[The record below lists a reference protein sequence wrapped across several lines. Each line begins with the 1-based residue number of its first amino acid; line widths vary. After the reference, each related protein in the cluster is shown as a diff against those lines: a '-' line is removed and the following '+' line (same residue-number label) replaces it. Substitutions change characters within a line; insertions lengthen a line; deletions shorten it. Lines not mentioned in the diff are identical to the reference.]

1 MNEQK
6 ENKKII
12 ARIKNLARQRK
23 EILSLPPEKALDAIL
38 DSPQSAALIH
48 SLSEQDFHFLIHD
61 IGIEDA
67 LPLLRLASDKQWE
80 YIVDLEIWEK
90 DRIDLASVTKWL
102 DLLFKINPNRFL
114 KWFLHQ
120 KTELMEFYLF
130 KNIEIRIRETDED
143 PSDFGEAFFSFD
155 DIFYVKFLDEPFDLE
170 SDLSDGEKATQ
181 SYRDDFLSKFLE
193 TLSAYDHLTYQKVL
207 METSGVIP
215 AETEEEAYR
224 LKNVRLAEKGF
235 LPYAEAVGIYQPL
248 KVQDFKKQP
257 TKFIVSEPERK
268 LFFPVPFY
276 HTDLLEQEDYFTNA
290 LKKIK
295 IDGVLEQIQIE
306 FASLCNRIVS
316 ADQKKIREKDQ
327 LKSVVKKACGY
338 INIGL
343 EKLTEDDGD
352 LDADR
357 CAAVVQRCPL
367 SNIFKVGFGL
377 ALELKWR
384 AEKWQEKSWFKRNGL
399 LLGFWDQDWMGVLGG
414 LLIKKPLFY
423 DSYKTG
429 VLYREFVTLQDIKDT
444 ENILNEIVAFDEIFS
459 LMNIEP
465 EPVSEGYLTYK
476 NFVLTLWAR
485 NYMGLSEELL
495 PLPLDAFKNFFN
507 DLWTGKDKPRK
518 TRRTMKESFLDW
530 LSDRTGF
537 TPYEITQKLGQT
549 LENLF
554 NEIESEAGEVSVK
567 DLDPRYINLFFV
579 NHHS

>member
-1 MNEQK
+1 MNENK

-23 EILSLPPEKALDAIL
+23 EILSLSPEKALDAIL
-38 DSPQSAALIH
+38 DSPQSAALVH
-48 SLSEQDFHFLIHD
+48 SLSEEDFHFLIHD

-80 YIVDLEIWEK
+80 YIVDLEVWEK
-90 DRIDLASVTKWL
+90 DRMDLASVTKWF
-102 DLLFKINPNRFL
+102 DLLFKIDPSRFI

-143 PSDFGEAFFSFD
+143 PSDFGEAFFTFD
-155 DIFYVKFLDEPFDLE
+155 DAFYVKFLDKPFDLE
-170 SDLSDGEKATQ
+170 TDLSDGEKTTKNH
-181 SYRDDFLSKFLE
+181 RDDFLSKFLE
-193 TLSAYDHLTYQKVL
+193 TLLAYDHFTYQKVL
-207 METSGVIP
+207 LETSGVIP

-248 KVQDFKKQP
+248 KVQDFKQQP

-290 LKKIK
+290 LKKID
-295 IDGVLEQIQIE
+295 IDDVLEQIQIE
-306 FASLCNRIVS
+306 FASLCNLIIS

-352 LDADR
+352 IDADR

-423 DSYKTG
+423 DNYKTG
-429 VLYREFVTLQDIKDT
+429 VLYREFVTLQDIEDT
-444 ENILNEIVAFDEIFS
+444 ENTLNEIVAFDEVLS
-459 LMNIEP
+459 LMNIDP
-465 EPVSEGYLTYK
+465 ELVPEGYLTYK

-530 LSDRTGF
+530 LSDKTGF
-537 TPYEITQKLGQT
+537 THYEITQKLGQT

-554 NEIESEAGEVSVK
+554 NEIESEVGEVSRE
-567 DLDPRYINLFFV
+567 DLDPKYIHLFLI
-579 NHHS
+579 NPDI

>member
-1 MNEQK
+1 MNEKK

-23 EILSLPPEKALDAIL
+23 EILSLSPEKALDAIL
-38 DSPQSAALIH
+38 DLPQSAALVH

-102 DLLFKINPNRFL
+102 DLLFKIDPGRFI

-130 KNIEIRIRETDED
+130 KNIDIRIRETDED

-155 DIFYVKFLDEPFDLE
+155 DTFYVKFLDKPFDLE
-170 SDLSDGEKATQ
+170 SDLSDGGKTTQ
-181 SYRDDFLSKFLE
+181 SHRDDFLSKFLE

-257 TKFIVSEPERK
+257 TKFIVSEPEQK

-295 IDGVLEQIQIE
+295 IDDVLEQIQIE

-316 ADQKKIREKDQ
+316 ADQKIIREKDQ

-352 LDADR
+352 LHADR
-357 CAAVVQRCPL
+357 CAAVVQMCPL

-384 AEKWQEKSWFKRNGL
+384 AGKWHEMSWFKRNGL

-444 ENILNEIVAFDEIFS
+444 ENILNEIVAFDEILS

-465 EPVSEGYLTYK
+465 EPVSEVYLTYK

-485 NYMGLSEELL
+485 KYMGLSEELL

-530 LSDRTGF
+530 LSEKTGF
-537 TPYEITQKLGQT
+537 THHEITQKLGQT

-554 NEIESEAGEVSVK
+554 NEIESEVGEVSRK
-567 DLDPRYINLFFV
+567 DLDSRYIHLFLI
-579 NHHS
+579 NPDI

>member
-1 MNEQK
+1 MNEK
-6 ENKKII
+6 EENKKII
-12 ARIKNLARQRK
+12 ARIENLARQRK
-23 EILSLPPEKALDAIL
+23 EILSLSPEKALDAIL
-38 DSPQSAALIH
+38 DSPQSAALVH

-61 IGIEDA
+61 IGIEDT

-102 DLLFKINPNRFL
+102 DLLFKIDPGRFI

-143 PSDFGEAFFSFD
+143 PSDFEEAFFSFD

-170 SDLSDGEKATQ
+170 SDLSDGEKTTK
-181 SYRDDFLSKFLE
+181 SHRDDFLSKFLE

-295 IDGVLEQIQIE
+295 NDDVLEQIQIE

-384 AEKWQEKSWFKRNGL
+384 AEKWQEKSWFKQNGL

-444 ENILNEIVAFDEIFS
+444 ENILNEIVAFDEILS

-485 NYMGLSEELL
+485 KYMGLSEELL
-495 PLPLDAFKNFFN
+495 PLPLDVFKNFFN

-530 LSDRTGF
+530 LSDKTGF
-537 TPYEITQKLGQT
+537 THYEITQKLGQT

-554 NEIESEAGEVSVK
+554 NEIESEVGEVSRK

-579 NHHS
+579 NDHS

>member
-1 MNEQK
+1 MNEPT

-23 EILSLPPEKALDAIL
+23 EILSLSPEKALDAIL
-38 DSPQSAALIH
+38 DSSQSAALVH
-48 SLSEQDFHFLIHD
+48 SLSEEDFHFLIHD

-90 DRIDLASVTKWL
+90 DRIDLASVTKWF
-102 DLLFKINPNRFL
+102 DLLFKIDPGRFI

-120 KTELMEFYLF
+120 KTELMEYYLF
-130 KNIEIRIRETDED
+130 KNIEIRFRETDED

-155 DIFYVKFLDEPFDLE
+155 DTFFVKFLDEPFDLE

-181 SYRDDFLSKFLE
+181 SHRDHFLSKFLE
-193 TLSAYDHLTYQKVL
+193 TLSAYDHITFQKVL
-207 METSGVIP
+207 LETSGIIP

-235 LPYAEAVGIYQPL
+235 LPYAEAVGIYQPM
-248 KVQDFKKQP
+248 KVEDFKKQP
-257 TKFIVSEPERK
+257 TKFIPSEPERK

-276 HTDLLEQEDYFTNA
+276 HSGLLEQEDYFTTA

-295 IDGVLEQIQIE
+295 IDDVLEQIQIE
-306 FASLCNRIVS
+306 FASLCNRIIS
-316 ADQKKIREKDQ
+316 ADQKKIREKDE

-352 LDADR
+352 LYADR

-384 AEKWQEKSWFKRNGL
+384 AEKWQKKSWFKRNGL

-423 DSYKTG
+423 DNYKTG

-444 ENILNEIVAFDEIFS
+444 ENILNEIVAFDEILS

-485 NYMGLSEELL
+485 KYMGLSEELL
-495 PLPLDAFKNFFN
+495 PLPLDVFKNFFN

-537 TPYEITQKLGQT
+537 TPYEISQKLGQT

-554 NEIESEAGEVSVK
+554 NEIESEVGEVSRK

-579 NHHS
+579 NDHS

>member
-38 DSPQSAALIH
+38 DSSQSAALVH
-48 SLSEQDFHFLIHD
+48 SLSEEDFHFLIHD

-90 DRIDLASVTKWL
+90 DRIDLTSVTKWF
-102 DLLFKINPNRFL
+102 DLLFKIDPGRFI

-120 KTELMEFYLF
+120 KTELMEYYLF

-155 DIFYVKFLDEPFDLE
+155 DTFYVKFLEEPFDLE
-170 SDLSDGEKATQ
+170 SDLSDGEKTTQ
-181 SYRDDFLSKFLE
+181 NHRDDFLSKFLE

-207 METSGVIP
+207 LEASGVIP

-235 LPYAEAVGIYQPL
+235 LPYAEAVGIYQPM
-248 KVQDFKKQP
+248 KVEDFKKQP

-276 HTDLLEQEDYFTNA
+276 HTGLLDQEDYFTTA
-290 LKKIK
+290 LKKIE
-295 IDGVLEQIQIE
+295 IDDVLEQIQIE
-306 FASLCNRIVS
+306 FASLCNLIIS
-316 ADQKKIREKDQ
+316 ADQKKIREKEQ

-352 LDADR
+352 MDADR
-357 CAAVVQRCPL
+357 CAAVIQRCPL

-423 DSYKTG
+423 DNYKTG

-444 ENILNEIVAFDEIFS
+444 ENTLNEIVAFDEILS

-518 TRRTMKESFLDW
+518 TRRSMKESFLDW
-530 LSDRTGF
+530 LSDKTGF
-537 TPYEITQKLGQT
+537 THYEITQKLGQP

-554 NEIESEAGEVSVK
+554 NEIESEVGEVSRK

-579 NHHS
+579 NDHS

>member
-1 MNEQK
+1 MNEKK

-38 DSPQSAALIH
+38 DSPQSTALVH
-48 SLSEQDFHFLIHD
+48 SLSEEDFHFLIHD

-67 LPLLRLASDKQWE
+67 LPLLRVASDKQWE

-90 DRIDLASVTKWL
+90 DRIDLTSVTKWF
-102 DLLFKINPNRFL
+102 DLLFKIDPNRFI
-114 KWFLHQ
+114 KWFLHE

-130 KNIEIRIRETDED
+130 KNIEIRIRKTDED
-143 PSDFGEAFFSFD
+143 PSEFDTAFFSFD
-155 DIFYVKFLDEPFDLE
+155 DTFYVKFLDDTFAPEL
-170 SDLSDGEKATQ
+170 DLSDGERTTK
-181 SYRDDFLSKFLE
+181 SHRDDFLSKFLE

-207 METSGVIP
+207 LETSGIIP

-235 LPYAEAVGIYQPL
+235 LPYEEAIGIYQPL
-248 KVQDFKKQP
+248 KAEDFKKQP
-257 TKFIVSEPERK
+257 TKFIASESERK

-276 HTDLLEQEDYFTNA
+276 HTGLLEQEDYFTTA
-290 LKKIK
+290 LKNIE
-295 IDGVLEQIQIE
+295 IDDVLGQIQIE
-306 FASLCNRIVS
+306 FAGLCNRIIS

-343 EKLTEDDGD
+343 QKLTEDEEDPS
-352 LDADR
+352 AVR
-357 CAAVVQRCPL
+357 RAALIQKYAL

-384 AEKWQEKSWFKRNGL
+384 AEKWQEESWFKRNGL
-399 LLGFWDQDWMGVLGG
+399 LLGFWDKDWMGVLGG

-423 DSYKTG
+423 DNYKTG
-429 VLYREFVTLQDIKDT
+429 VLYREFFTLQDIQDT
-444 ENILNEIVAFDEIFS
+444 ENTLNEIVAFDETLS

-465 EPVSEGYLTYK
+465 EPVSAGYLTYK
-476 NFVLTLWAR
+476 NFVFTLWAR
-485 NYMGLSEELL
+485 NYMGLTEEFL
-495 PLPLDAFKNFFN
+495 PLPFDTFKKFFN
-507 DLWTGKDKPRK
+507 DLWAGKDKPHK
-518 TRRTMKESFLDW
+518 TRRTMKESFLNW
-530 LSDRTGF
+530 LSDKTGF
-537 TPYEITQKLGQT
+537 THYEITQNLGQT

-554 NEIESEAGEVSVK
+554 NEIESELGEVSGK
-567 DLDPRYINLFFV
+567 DLDPRYINLFLV
-579 NHHS
+579 NDHS

>member
-1 MNEQK
+1 MNEQT

-23 EILSLPPEKALDAIL
+23 EILSLSPEKALDAIL
-38 DSPQSAALIH
+38 DSSQSAALVH
-48 SLSEQDFHFLIHD
+48 SLSEEDFHFLIHD

-90 DRIDLASVTKWL
+90 DRIDLTSVTKWF
-102 DLLFKINPNRFL
+102 DLLFKIDPGRFI

-120 KTELMEFYLF
+120 KTELMEYYLF
-130 KNIEIRIRETDED
+130 KNIEIRFRETDED

-155 DIFYVKFLDEPFDLE
+155 DTFYVKFLDEPFDLE

-181 SYRDDFLSKFLE
+181 SHRDDFLSKFLE
-193 TLSAYDHLTYQKVL
+193 TLSAYDHITFQKVL
-207 METSGVIP
+207 LETSGIIP

-235 LPYAEAVGIYQPL
+235 LPYAEAVGIYQPM
-248 KVQDFKKQP
+248 KVEDFKKQP
-257 TKFIVSEPERK
+257 KKFIPSEPERK
-268 LFFPVPFY
+268 LFFPVPLY
-276 HTDLLEQEDYFTNA
+276 HSGLLEQEDYFTTA

-295 IDGVLEQIQIE
+295 IDDVLEQIQIE
-306 FASLCNRIVS
+306 FASLCNQIIS
-316 ADQKKIREKDQ
+316 ADQKKIRGKDE

-343 EKLTEDDGD
+343 EKLAEDDED
-352 LDADR
+352 LHADR

-423 DSYKTG
+423 DNYKTG

-444 ENILNEIVAFDEIFS
+444 ENILNEIVAFDEILS

-485 NYMGLSEELL
+485 KYMGLSEELL

-518 TRRTMKESFLDW
+518 TRRTMKESLLDW

-537 TPYEITQKLGQT
+537 TQYEISQKLGQT

-554 NEIESEAGEVSVK
+554 NEIESEVGEVSRK
-567 DLDPRYINLFFV
+567 DLDPRYIHLFLIQPDI
-579 NHHS
+579 

>member
-38 DSPQSAALIH
+38 DSSQSAALVH
-48 SLSEQDFHFLIHD
+48 SLSEEDFHFLIHD

-90 DRIDLASVTKWL
+90 DRIDLASVTKWF
-102 DLLFKINPNRFL
+102 DLLFKIDPGRFI

-120 KTELMEFYLF
+120 KTELMEYYLF

-155 DIFYVKFLDEPFDLE
+155 DTFYVKFLEEPFDLE
-170 SDLSDGEKATQ
+170 SDLSDGEKTTQ
-181 SYRDDFLSKFLE
+181 NHRDDFLSKFLE

-207 METSGVIP
+207 LEASGVIP

-235 LPYAEAVGIYQPL
+235 LPYAEAVGIYQPM
-248 KVQDFKKQP
+248 KVEDFKKQP

-276 HTDLLEQEDYFTNA
+276 HTGLLDQEDYFTTA
-290 LKKIK
+290 LKKIE
-295 IDGVLEQIQIE
+295 IDDVLEQIQIE
-306 FASLCNRIVS
+306 FASLCNLIIS
-316 ADQKKIREKDQ
+316 ADQKKIREKEQ

-352 LDADR
+352 MDADR
-357 CAAVVQRCPL
+357 CAAVIQRCPL

-423 DSYKTG
+423 DNYKTG

-444 ENILNEIVAFDEIFS
+444 ENTLNEIVAFDEILS

-495 PLPLDAFKNFFN
+495 PLPLDAFKKFFN

-518 TRRTMKESFLDW
+518 TRRSMKESFLDW
-530 LSDRTGF
+530 LSDKTGF
-537 TPYEITQKLGQT
+537 TQYEITQKLGQP

-554 NEIESEAGEVSVK
+554 NEIESEVGEVSRK

-579 NHHS
+579 NDHS

>member
-1 MNEQK
+1 MNEQT

-23 EILSLPPEKALDAIL
+23 EILSLSPEKALDAIL
-38 DSPQSAALIH
+38 DSSQSAALVH
-48 SLSEQDFHFLIHD
+48 SLSEEDFHFLIHD

-80 YIVDLEIWEK
+80 YIVDLEIWKK
-90 DRIDLASVTKWL
+90 DRIDLTSVTKWF
-102 DLLFKINPNRFL
+102 DLLFKIDPGRFI

-120 KTELMEFYLF
+120 KTELMEYYLF
-130 KNIEIRIRETDED
+130 KNIEIRFRETDED

-155 DIFYVKFLDEPFDLE
+155 DTFYVKFLDEPFDLE

-181 SYRDDFLSKFLE
+181 SHRDGFLSKFLE
-193 TLSAYDHLTYQKVL
+193 TLSAYDHITFQKVL
-207 METSGVIP
+207 LETSGIIP

-235 LPYAEAVGIYQPL
+235 LPYAEAVGIYQPM
-248 KVQDFKKQP
+248 KVEDFKKQP
-257 TKFIVSEPERK
+257 KKFIPSEPERK
-268 LFFPVPFY
+268 LFFPVPLY
-276 HTDLLEQEDYFTNA
+276 HSGLLEQEDYFTTA

-295 IDGVLEQIQIE
+295 IDDVLEQIQIE
-306 FASLCNRIVS
+306 FASLCNQIIS
-316 ADQKKIREKDQ
+316 ADQKKIRGKDE

-343 EKLTEDDGD
+343 EKLAEDDED
-352 LDADR
+352 LHADR

-423 DSYKTG
+423 DNYKTG

-444 ENILNEIVAFDEIFS
+444 ENILNEIVAFDEILS

-485 NYMGLSEELL
+485 KYMGLSEELL

-518 TRRTMKESFLDW
+518 TRRTMKESLLDW

-537 TPYEITQKLGQT
+537 TQYEISQKLGQI

-554 NEIESEAGEVSVK
+554 NEIESEVGEVSRK
-567 DLDPRYINLFFV
+567 DLDPRYIHLFLIQPDI
-579 NHHS
+579 